1 MVITLNDK
9 DIEDLKNG
17 EIIKIKI
24 SKNEVIGIMYEKKE
38 SKL

>member
-17 EIIKIKI
+17 EIIKVKI
-24 SKNEVIGIMYEKKE
+24 SEDDVIGIIYENKE
-38 SKL
+38 D